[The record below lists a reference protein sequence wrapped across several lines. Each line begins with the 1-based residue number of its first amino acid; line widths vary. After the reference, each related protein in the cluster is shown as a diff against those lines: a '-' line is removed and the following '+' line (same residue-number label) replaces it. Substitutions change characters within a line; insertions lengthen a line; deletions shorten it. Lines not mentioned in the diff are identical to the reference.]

1 MKRLL
6 LPFLPCLLAAQAAQA
21 AQAAPEPAHI
31 QVFQTTAKAVRRGDT
46 VTLRWAA
53 TGADQVRLE
62 PLGLILPA
70 KGEITHLVTGRTV
83 YWLNVSNAAGG
94 QSVPLVVDLL
104 PEAPAPAVATGPAA
118 LPPSTTPPALAP
130 TTTPPALTPALPSPL
145 PALPEA
151 PKLANL
157 PASPAPREAVLPAAA
172 PAVRRLARH
181 RGQRH
186 AWIQFA
192 ATTSP
197 GVAARLQGRLRRA
210 AGTDATLVA
219 RRRRSGRLLQLVRNG
234 PFPSVQAAR
243 LRLRELAPALAA
255 LHLRPVILVGPPQAV
270 AAGDVY
276 LADARQPGR

>member
-6 LPFLPCLLAAQAAQA
+6 FPFLPCLLAAQA

-31 QVFQTTAKAVRRGDT
+31 QVFQTTARAVRRGDT

-104 PEAPAPAVATGPAA
+104 PEA
-118 LPPSTTPPALAP
+118 LAP
-130 TTTPPALTPALPSPL
+130 TVPAEPAARPSTLSPAGAPALPSAPTPAPPSSL
-145 PALPEA
+145 PVPPEA
-151 PKLANL
+151 PKLAER
-157 PASPAPREAVLPAAA
+157 PTSPAPREAVLPA
-172 PAVRRLARH
+172 PPVRRLARY
-181 RGQRH
+181 RGPRR

-192 ATTSP
+192 ATPSP
-197 GVAARLQGRLRRA
+197 GVAARLRGRLRRA
-210 AGTDATLVA
+210 AGMDATLVA
-219 RRRRSGRLLQLVRNG
+219 RRRSGRMLHLVRNG
-234 PFPSVQAAR
+234 PFPSVQAAQ

-255 LHLRPVILVGPPQAV
+255 LHLRPLIFVGPPQAV
-270 AAGDVY
+270 AGTY
-276 LADARQPGR
+276 LADARQPGP

>member
-6 LPFLPCLLAAQAAQA
+6 FPFLPCLLAAQAV
-21 AQAAPEPAHI
+21 QAAPEPAHI
-31 QVFQTTAKAVRRGDT
+31 QVFQTTARAVRRGDT

-104 PEAPAPAVATGPAA
+104 PEALAPTVPAGPAARPSTLSPAVA
-118 LPPSTTPPALAP
+118 
-130 TTTPPALTPALPSPL
+130 PALPSVSTPAPPSSL
-145 PALPEA
+145 PVLPEA
-151 PKLANL
+151 PKLAEL
-157 PASPAPREAVLPAAA
+157 PPSPASREAILPA

-181 RGQRH
+181 RSPRR

-197 GVAARLQGRLRRA
+197 GVAARLQGRLRHA
-210 AGTDATLVA
+210 AGMDATLVA
-219 RRRRSGRLLQLVRNG
+219 RRRRSGRMLHLVRNG

-270 AAGDVY
+270 AGTY
-276 LADARQPGR
+276 LADARQPGL